1 MVGLGCGG
9 EGGRVRVYFAVRHSA
24 HVAEMMR
31 RVWRF
36 GLEAYPFCSSLE
48 LRSLP
53 ENVEG
58 PISLRSLDIFCLED
72 VGIYI
77 CLF

>member
-48 LRSLP
+48 LVELHPLSPKTLRVLSLF
-53 ENVEG
+53 VLWTY
-58 PISLRSLDIFCLED
+58 S
-72 VGIYI
+72 V
-77 CLF
+77 